1 MRVDLALTN
10 LMDEGGLGKVEKS
23 HIDGDEEDFECLINR
38 GEDEYED
45 NRSDDKKLRRC
56 AASQGFLYFC
66 LQLLLCSKLS
76 PEL

>member
-1 MRVDLALTN
+1 M
-10 LMDEGGLGKVEKS
+10 EKS
-23 HIDGDEEDFECLINR
+23 HIGGDGEDEEDFECLINR

-45 NRSDDKKLRRC
+45 NRSDDKKLRRG

-66 LQLLLCSKLS
+66 LQLILCSKLS

>member
-1 MRVDLALTN
+1 MRVELALTN
-10 LMDEGGLGKVEKS
+10 LMDEDGLGKVEKS
-23 HIDGDEEDFECLINR
+23 YIDGDEGDFECLINR

-45 NRSDDKKLRRC
+45 NRSDDKKLRRG

-66 LQLLLCSKLS
+66 LQLILCSKLS